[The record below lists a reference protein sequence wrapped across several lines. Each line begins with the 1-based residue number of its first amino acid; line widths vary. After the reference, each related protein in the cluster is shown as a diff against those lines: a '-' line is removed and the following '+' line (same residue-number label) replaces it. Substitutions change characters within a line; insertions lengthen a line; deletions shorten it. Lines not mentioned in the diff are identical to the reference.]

1 MGPGTL
7 LRNPLYSN
15 SVFCRLKIL
24 IVSDLHANLEA
35 LPTDFDRLW
44 VLGDLV
50 NYGPNPVEVVEFV
63 RDKAAVVVRGNHD
76 HSIGFDEDPRC
87 SALFRAMAEESR
99 RYTRSVLSE
108 DHRAY
113 LRSLP
118 PATTVAADGT
128 QVSMC
133 HAVPGDPLFEYR
145 REESPLWPDD
155 AVGPGVGLELVGHT
169 HVPFR
174 RILATRSI
182 INPGSVGQ
190 PKHGRAE
197 ACYAICQDG
206 SVTLAS
212 VPYDFERT
220 IAKLRRLSLSAGVFE
235 DLAWVLRNGSVPA
248 N

>member
-1 MGPGTL
+1 M
-7 LRNPLYSN
+7 
-15 SVFCRLKIL
+15 
-24 IVSDLHANLEA
+24 
-35 LPTDFDRLW
+35 
-44 VLGDLV
+44 
-50 NYGPNPVEVVEFV
+50 
-63 RDKAAVVVRGNHD
+63 
-76 HSIGFDEDPRC
+76 
-87 SALFRAMAEESR
+87 
-99 RYTRSVLSE
+99 
-108 DHRAY
+108 
-113 LRSLP
+113 
-118 PATTVAADGT
+118 
-128 QVSMC
+128 
-133 HAVPGDPLFEYR
+133 
-145 REESPLWPDD
+145 DD
-155 AVGPGVGLELVGHT
+155 AVGPGVKLELVGHT

-248 N
+248 IRTHLHI